1 MLIKVAKGFNMEN
14 NSFFIEGKCIPVN
27 LSYVENIMG
36 LPIFGEKIEVRRDG
50 PISNDL
56 LHAYE
61 TLGENCVT
69 FKSLETSIL
78 SSKVPDDH
86 FKWQFVLFTIGQQ
99 TTYYHVNAMYLALV
113 EDVEKISKYNW
124 GEFTMR
130 HLLDCISTLKD
141 HVNL

>member
-1 MLIKVAKGFNMEN
+1 MLVKVAKRFNMEK
-14 NSFFIEGKCIPVN
+14 NSFVIGGKDIPMN

-130 HLLDCISTLKD
+130 QLLDCISTLKD